1 MLYNTAY
8 NCLPVEAGLIKAE
21 IPALDKINPSANS
34 VQQAVLRAAVTTEQD
49 FTANVYLLPAK
60 SVAADCE
67 TCLRLY
73 QKTFPAGKTNFDID
87 ITDIFQQ
94 SSADAA
100 YVRVAPVAD
109 AAFKLSGRVEITI
122 EASRPTNAVTREQP
136 TEARLGVDA
145 GSLGSASVNLRDGS
159 LSFSHADLA
168 LGGGKTAFSLIH
180 TYHGVSYD
188 TDEIFSGVS
197 AKTGKGWKTNFHQF
211 LAGSDKSASY
221 VDAAG
226 SEHFFDESGGK
237 IYDTSGLGLWLEPT
251 GQCKQLRDDNGNIMR
266 FYPDGR
272 LCGIKSAA
280 GGGISVSYA
289 AENEADSSA
298 PARVTYIRSGAEK
311 ATFIYYNDIEG
322 SVVSEGAT
330 DSLPFSEDGGNI
342 TFNETLAGDIVIGR
356 ESVPVSGVIAVGK
369 ISQINNGDA
378 VASFAYENDLLSSV
392 SYTGLDEQLRF
403 FYDDGRLIK
412 ISKFIGETES
422 VQARFEYTGG
432 RLSRVCGDDYAELS
446 ISYDD
451 DGRVTA
457 LSRSAGGAPQT
468 TVEYGDGFAVVTDE
482 LGAKTRYVIDEK
494 GDVTSIINV
503 TDGCDEQL
511 YPEQNSSANVI
522 GSRTLV
528 GGYDLGD
535 ISGVTVGGQT
545 VSLTGG
551 AFTLKDL
558 RATLTNAAKN
568 GTSFDFVY
576 DKGRKKICGV
586 SPSSCWLNTAT
597 ASFALVSGG
606 APIAVTYETTV
617 KDVTQINAVKI
628 TVTETFSADF
638 VQSVTTA
645 SDAKTGTV
653 YGDYTK
659 TVKSRHDGKPLSV
672 SENGV
677 LTEYTYD
684 AAGNLTQ
691 TKTKKDGG
699 SSEQIVSSAVYDSAT
714 GGKTSET
721 DANGFSTTYTYL
733 MPHNLVSG
741 VTSPFGTVTYSYD
754 AFKENLASA
763 NGVSVTTAKGKIA
776 ALSKGALGYAMEY
789 SPLGDLTSVKEG
801 STVITSRSAAY
812 TGVGKTVTETRC
824 GTAVTTAYNKY
835 GRPASVSIGGKT
847 ATVQYADGT
856 SKAKVSKITDNISG
870 VTTTYSVS
878 DYDEGAFTCTGA
890 LTWNK
895 KAYIKNGKVYSAY
908 NINGD
913 GTEIVYSSVY
923 SKEQFD
929 RNGKIVSNVR
939 VMTNYNGAYAA
950 ICQKEIDNLNRIAK
964 VSTQAPKVSQ
974 SGVSYLKKTNNYKSL
989 TNSTTHLIQKESIEY
1004 STNSNPPKLQNAYR
1018 QYEYDSAG
1026 NVTKISTNNGSVT
1039 YTYTGGRLTRESNGL
1054 TGQNI
1059 SYEYDTFGNIT
1070 KKTVTGADAATHT
1083 YSYDSNWPDLLKKHY
1098 VNGIMQENVAYTA
1111 CCPSSVNGNTVTWER
1126 GLLKTYE
1133 TSVTDGDANV
1143 TTTNKHTY
1151 YYDAFGR
1158 RFKKA
1163 ATLTTSRG
1171 GSAGTSNNVAS
1182 PVFYYDGDKLIAQRT
1197 QQDSV
1202 DTSVYHFIYD
1212 DTGICAMR
1220 VKIATLDE
1228 DSMFSHDSNHYMFF
1242 HLDKDIFG
1250 SVVGIYSDNGK
1261 VLDISYDAFGKP
1273 HCKQV
1278 LEKNPGNIIWESVLF
1293 LFGYKGYYYDRESG
1307 LYFTGKEYYNPETGR
1322 YLVPQSV
1329 DNLGFETDGLN
1340 LFAYKHNRPLNVNE
1354 IKTATTSS
1362 TYNYTNSTD
1371 LDISQALLIGA
1382 GAIGN
1387 VLDIAGTALDFVQL
1401 LKNTKVFHNF
1411 TGVLTGIS
1419 AGIEL
1424 VENIVNGSDINT
1436 IVYSLINPFISYG
1449 SSYIGI
1455 AIGTAIGGLPG
1466 AIFGIIFSI
1475 LLTTLFEDLLKQFFG
1490 I

>member
-87 ITDIFQQ
+87 ITDMFILA
-94 SSADAA
+94 SADSA
-100 YVRVAPVAD
+100 YVRVAPLAD
-109 AAFKLSGRVEITI
+109 VPFTLSGRAEITI
-122 EASRPTNAVTREQP
+122 EASRPTNVVTREQP

-159 LSFSHADLA
+159 LSFSHADMT
-168 LGGGKTAFSLIH
+168 LGGGKTAFSLVH

-221 VDAAG
+221 VDASG
-226 SEHFFDESGGK
+226 TEHFFDESGGK

-280 GGGISVSYA
+280 GGDISVIYA
-289 AENEADSSA
+289 AENEADTSE
-298 PARVTYIRSGAEK
+298 PARVTYIQSGAEK
-311 ATFIYYNDIEG
+311 ATFIYYNNIEG

-356 ESVPVSGVIAVGK
+356 ESVPVSDIIAVGK

-432 RLSRVCGDDYAELS
+432 RLSRVYGDDYAELS

-451 DGRVTA
+451 DGRVTD

-468 TVEYGDGFAVVTDE
+468 TVQYGDGFAVVTDE

-528 GGYDLGD
+528 GGYNLGD

-597 ASFALVSGG
+597 ASFALISGG
-606 APIAVTYETTV
+606 APVAVTYETTV

-684 AAGNLTQ
+684 AFGNLTQ
-691 TKTKKDGG
+691 TKTVKDGG

-754 AFKENLASA
+754 AFKQNLASA

-776 ALSKGALGYAMEY
+776 ALSKGALGYVMEY

-801 STVITSRSAAY
+801 SAVITSRSAAY
-812 TGVGKTVTETRC
+812 TCVGKTVTETRC

-870 VTTTYSVS
+870 ITTTYSVS

-908 NINGD
+908 NING
-913 GTEIVYSSVY
+913 GGKEVVYSSVY

-950 ICQKEIDNLNRIAK
+950 ICQKEVDNLNRIAK
-964 VSTQAPKVSQ
+964 VSTQAPNVSQ

-989 TNSTTHLIQKESIEY
+989 TNSTTNLIQKESIEY

-1143 TTTNKHTY
+1143 TTTHTY

-1163 ATLTTSRG
+1163 ETLTTSRG
-1171 GSAGTSNNVAS
+1171 GSAGTSNDVAS

-1220 VKIATLDE
+1220 VKIATLEE
-1228 DSMFSHDSNHYMFF
+1228 DTMFSHDSNHYMFF

-1278 LEKNPGNIIWESVLF
+1278 LEKNPVNIIWESVLF

-1387 VLDIAGTALDFVQL
+1387 VLDIAGTALDFVRV
-1401 LKNTKVFHNF
+1401 LKNTKAFDVFSSI
-1411 TGVLTGIS
+1411 LTGIS
-1419 AGIEL
+1419 VGLDLLEGLTQGINLEQLLFVAAGNAFLSFVSIK
-1424 VENIVNGSDINT
+1424 VGT
-1436 IVYSLINPFISYG
+1436 
-1449 SSYIGI
+1449 
-1455 AIGTAIGGLPG
+1455 AIGGLIGGLPG
-1466 AIFGIIFSI
+1466 AIFGTIFSI
-1475 LLTTLFEDLLKQFFG
+1475 LLATLFEDLFKQIFG

>member
-87 ITDIFQQ
+87 ITDMFTLA
-94 SSADAA
+94 SVDAA

-122 EASRPTNAVTREQP
+122 EASRPTNAVTREKP

-159 LSFSHADLA
+159 LSFSHADMT
-168 LGGGKTAFSLIH
+168 LGGGKTAFSLVH

-221 VDAAG
+221 VDASG
-226 SEHFFDESGGK
+226 TEHFFDESGGK

-266 FYPDGR
+266 FAADGM
-272 LCGIKSAA
+272 LSGIESAA
-280 GGGISVSYA
+280 GGDISVSYA
-289 AENEADSSA
+289 AETTADTSE
-298 PARVTYIRSGAEK
+298 PARVTYIRSGREK

-342 TFNETLAGDIVIGR
+342 TFNETFAGDIVIGR
-356 ESVPVSGVIAVGK
+356 ESVPVSDIIAVGK

-432 RLSRVCGDDYAELS
+432 RLSRVYGDDYAELS

-528 GGYDLGD
+528 GGYNLGD
-535 ISGVTVGGQT
+535 ISGVTAGGQT

-606 APIAVTYETTV
+606 APVAVTYETTV

-684 AAGNLTQ
+684 AFGNLTQ
-691 TKTKKDGG
+691 TKTVKDGG

-714 GGKTSET
+714 GSKTSET
-721 DANGFSTTYTYL
+721 DANGFATTYAYL

-776 ALSKGALGYAMEY
+776 ALSKGALGYVMEY

-801 STVITSRSAAY
+801 SAVITSRSAAY

-878 DYDEGAFTCTGA
+878 DYDEGAFTCTDA

-913 GTEIVYSSVY
+913 GTEIVYS
-923 SKEQFD
+923 KEQFD
-929 RNGKIVSNVR
+929 RNGKTISVVNVTPNYDTEAHPVVCESQTDDLGRVSKISCASPDGTFSYRSRLDNTFEYKQL
-939 VMTNYNGAYAA
+939 TNGNGSRLV
-950 ICQKEIDNLNRIAK
+950 QKETVAYKPDT
-964 VSTQAPKVSQ
+964 STAAATAATRT
-974 SGVSYLKKTNNYKSL
+974 YT
-989 TNSTTHLIQKESIEY
+989 
-1004 STNSNPPKLQNAYR
+1004 
-1018 QYEYDSAG
+1018 YDSAG

-1054 TGQNI
+1054 TGQNV

-1083 YSYDSNWPDLLKKHY
+1083 YSYDQNWPDLLKSRS
-1098 VNGIMQENVAYTA
+1098 VNGTIQENISYTN
-1111 CCPSSVNGNTVTWER
+1111 CCPSSVNGNPVTWER
-1126 GLLKTYE
+1126 GLVKTYSVDKSTTSTVKNIHKYTFTYDVFGKPTKREHILEMSIGSSSPTVFQQE
-1133 TSVTDGDANV
+1133 TVY
-1143 TTTNKHTY
+1143 Y
-1151 YYDAFGR
+1151 YYDGEKLVAE
-1158 RFKKA
+1158 
-1163 ATLTTSRG
+1163 RG
-1171 GSAGTSNNVAS
+1171 YAS
-1182 PVFYYDGDKLIAQRT
+1182 D
-1197 QQDSV
+1197 
-1202 DTSVYHFIYD
+1202 DTYIIHYIYD
-1212 DTGICAMR
+1212 DLGICG
-1220 VKIATLDE
+1220 VKLWRANTD
-1228 DSMFSHDSNHYMFF
+1228 DKYAFF
-1242 HLDKDIFG
+1242 HFDRDIFG
-1250 SVVGIYSDNGK
+1250 SVVGIYGDDGK
-1261 VLDISYDAFGKP
+1261 VLDIAYDAFGKP
-1273 HCKQV
+1273 YYN
-1278 LEKNPGNIIWESVLF
+1278 EKLIGTDTVSSIIF
-1293 LFGYKGYYYDRESG
+1293 RIGYKGYYYDSDSG

-1322 YLVPQSV
+1322 YLVPRSV

-1340 LFAYKHNRPLNVNE
+1340 LFAYKHNRPLNVNA

-1382 GAIGN
+1382 GAIGD
-1387 VLDIAGTALDFVQL
+1387 VLDIAGTALDFVRV
-1401 LKNTKVFHNF
+1401 LKNTKAFDVFSSI
-1411 TGVLTGIS
+1411 LTGIS
-1419 AGIEL
+1419 VGLDLLEGLTQGINLEQLLFVAAGNAFLSFVSIK
-1424 VENIVNGSDINT
+1424 VGT
-1436 IVYSLINPFISYG
+1436 
-1449 SSYIGI
+1449 
-1455 AIGTAIGGLPG
+1455 AIGGLIGGLPG
-1466 AIFGIIFSI
+1466 AIFGTIFSI
-1475 LLTTLFEDLLKQFFG
+1475 LLATLFEDLFKQIFG